1 MYKKLTSLFFIL
13 PLILSFNVLAKE
25 CVMDGSAASYNCLD
39 DLNNENNKANDRALL
54 LIGVLSYG
62 VFSLRTSDKDE
73 EEKEE
78 LLENFR
84 SGKGL
89 ELYKK
94 NDYGVYL
101 YQQKKLENY
110 SAISHEEDFKKFI
123 EPTSQILSIEYKLH

>member
-1 MYKKLTSLFFIL
+1 MVYHKCEICNFSSKIKSHLIRHLKTKKHL
-13 PLILSFNVLAKE
+13 NNEKN
-25 CVMDGSAASYNCLD
+25 Y
-39 DLNNENNKANDRALL
+39 DLNNENNKANDRSLL

-94 NDYGVYL
+94 NDFGVYL